1 MTDGEETAKHR
12 GLLIVLSG
20 PSGVGKGTVG
30 KRLRARMPELVY
42 SVSVTS
48 RPPRAGEV
56 EGVNYFFR
64 TRSQFEEMI
73 RQDAFLEWAEY
84 VSNYYGTPKAFVF
97 EQLEQGRDVLLEI
110 DVQGARQVRE
120 RYPGGVF
127 IFLAPPTWEAL
138 AERISARG
146 TEDAIVIRRRLAQ
159 AAREVEEIGLYDYI
173 VVNDDIDAAVERIRC
188 IIAAEHLRT
197 TRIVE
202 DFVRRLKREE
212 VRDEVSTDRRS

>member
-1 MTDGEETAKHR
+1 MEAKTVSEDALLSGRR

-30 KRLRARMPELVY
+30 QKLRERMPDLVY

-64 TRSQFEEMI
+64 SREQFEEMI

-97 EQLEQGRDVLLEI
+97 EKLAQGRDVLLEI
-110 DVQGARQVRE
+110 EVQGARQVRR
-120 RYPGGVF
+120 RYPDGVF

-138 AERISARG
+138 VDRIQGRG
-146 TEDAIVIRRRLAQ
+146 TEDPAVISERLRQ
-159 AAREVEEIGLYDYI
+159 AEQEVREVDLYDYV
-173 VVNDDIDAAVERIRC
+173 VVNDDVDAAVERIRC
-188 IIAAEHLRT
+188 IITAEHLR
-197 TRIVE
+197 RARAFDE
-202 DFVRRLKREE
+202 MRRRLTRE
-212 VRDEVSTDRRS
+212 VWR